1 MKIMRNINGQE
12 VEIELTEAEIRQAH
26 IEEQKQCD
34 RSEIR
39 YVLEDLIDDQ
49 EDDVEIFWNQDDCTV
64 GQLRKLLADDQ
75 VVAQMGKDLRE
86 KLDNHDGISEI
97 LRYACEEIISD
108 YIE

>member
-1 MKIMRNINGQE
+1 MKIKRNINGQE
-12 VEIELTEAEIRQAH
+12 VEIELTDAEIRQAH

-34 RSEIR
+34 QSEIR

-49 EDDVEIFWNQDDCTV
+49 EDDVEVFWNQDDCTV

>member
-1 MKIMRNINGQE
+1 MIIKRNINGVE
-12 VEIELTEAEIRQAH
+12 MEIELTDAEIRQAH

-49 EDDVEIFWNQDDCTV
+49 EDDVEVFWNQDDCTV

-75 VVAQMGKDLRE
+75 AVAQMGKDLRE

-97 LRYACEEIISD
+97 LRYACEEVISD

>member
-1 MKIMRNINGQE
+1 MIIKRNINGVE
-12 VEIELTEAEIRQAH
+12 TEIELTDAEIWAAH
-26 IEEQKQCD
+26 QEELAKND

-49 EDDVEIFWNQDDCTV
+49 EDDVEIFWNQQDATV

-75 VVAQMGKDLRE
+75 AVAQIGKDLRE

>member
-1 MKIMRNINGQE
+1 MIIKRNINGVE
-12 VEIELTEAEIRQAH
+12 TEIELTDAEIWAAH
-26 IEEQKQCD
+26 QEELAKND

-39 YVLEDLIDDQ
+39 YVLEDLVDDNP
-49 EDDVEIFWNQDDCTV
+49 DDEEVFWNQQDATV

-97 LRYACEEIISD
+97 LRYACEEVISD